1 MSGKQPIKVNPERQR
16 KRFTPEFKR
25 EAVRL
30 LEQGGK
36 PAAQLGKI
44 GRLKIVKIG
53 WIVEIGVMRLG
64 PGLESGHVEIA

>member
-30 LEQGGK
+30 LEQGRK

-53 WIVEIGVMRLG
+53 WIVEIGVRSRIVAMQ
-64 PGLESGHVEIA
+64 STYVT